1 MITNALVNK
10 ILFVIEITFA
20 ELIYTVHLK
29 KRSHYYIRIAAYFIV
44 TLFAAVLFPSLKK
57 ETFWYSSFMFLFL
70 FAVTIPLLKFCYD
83 ESWEN
88 LLFCGIAGYTTQHLG
103 YTLTAILNGL
113 TFGDTSFL
121 LGLYSDKVNLVQFNK
136 RTILNLLVKLLCN
149 YVTYFACYGVFGK
162 NFKKRENLQ
171 LKSAKLLF
179 IVGAGLF
186 VDVLL
191 NSMFVYE
198 VAEKTFIGT
207 LIISA
212 YGGVSCILLLVV
224 QFDLVLVKQ
233 FEKEKNLIELLWEKD
248 KEQYHFAKG
257 NVDAIN
263 RKCHDIKYQIRNI
276 GNNKSVPDDVVEE
289 IEEAVAIYDTFLE
302 TGNDVLDV
310 ILREKSLRCHNEK
323 ITFSCMADGKLL
335 KFMKN
340 SDVYSLFGNALDNA
354 IEASLK
360 ILEEEKRVINLTL
373 KESSGTIY
381 LNVSN
386 SFVGD
391 LLYENSEIKTTKENR
406 YLHGFG
412 IKSMQNLVKSY
423 DGDMYISVK
432 DGTFN
437 LNVMFYE

>member
-1 MITNALVNK
+1 MITNALINNVLFIME
-10 ILFVIEITFA
+10 ILFA
-20 ELIYTVHLK
+20 EFVYTMHLK
-29 KRSHYYIRIAAYFIV
+29 KRSRYLLKMTIYVVSSVAC
-44 TLFAAVLFPSLKK
+44 AVLFSYASKSGYL
-57 ETFWYSSFMFLFL
+57 YSSLMFLTIFL
-70 FAVTIPLLKFCYD
+70 VTLPLMKLCYN
-83 ESWEN
+83 EKWIN
-88 LLFCGIAGYTTQHLG
+88 LLFCGIAAYTTQHLG
-103 YTLTAILNGL
+103 YTLTSIANAV
-113 TFGDTSFL
+113 TFGDTSFI
-121 LGLYSDKVNLVQFNK
+121 LGLYGSSVNLVVWNK
-136 RTILNLLVKLLCN
+136 RTALNLAVRLLCN
-149 YVTYFACYGVFGK
+149 YVTYFACYFIFGRK
-162 NFKKRENLQ
+162 FKVRENLQ
-171 LKSAKLLF
+171 CKSPKLLF
-179 IVGAGLF
+179 IVSAGLI

-191 NSMFVYE
+191 NALFVYE
-198 VAEKTFIGT
+198 ATDKTFIGT
-207 LIISA
+207 LIVSA

-233 FEKEKNLIELLWEKD
+233 FEKEKKLIELLWEKD

-276 GNNKSVPDDVVEE
+276 GSNKSVPDAVVEE

-335 KFMKN
+335 RFMKN
-340 SDVYSLFGNALDNA
+340 SDMYSLFGNALDNA
-354 IEASLK
+354 IEATLK
-360 ILEEEKRVINLTL
+360 IKEEDERVINLTL
-373 KESSGTIY
+373 KELNGTIS

-386 SFVGD
+386 SFVGS
-391 LLYENSEIKTTKENR
+391 LLYDGEEIKTTKENK